1 MNQKD
6 MMRVGKQLLR
16 HAKAAGAT
24 DAIVSIDTSTER
36 SVTVRDDVL
45 DDVAFSSSA
54 GFTVTAVV
62 GDRRGY
68 ASSSSFE
75 SDDLARIAKEA
86 VLSALQVSGNKHV
99 RLARP
104 DEWPCAME
112 ELSERMA
119 GLDCYDRSPPP
130 TLKELE
136 TRARALDRLACAFP
150 GIARSEGTSFG
161 FQSDVSVQLLSNGF
175 SVVSPS
181 TQYSKS
187 TSVIAEKVG
196 EMKSS
201 YHWHAANHCAD
212 LIGDEECARRAGEYA
227 VKQLGAR
234 SMKTEAM
241 PVIFD
246 KRVSPRLLG
255 AFFGAISG
263 ERVHQKETFL
273 LDHLGSRI
281 FRDDVQIIERPH
293 MPRRLQ
299 SALYDDDCVK
309 TTPWTL
315 VDKGQLMMWATSI
328 ESASKL
334 GVRTSTGHASGAH
347 NLLLCPSMNSLDALI
362 RKIDR
367 GFLVTDLMGRGT
379 NIATGAFSVGAEG
392 FLIEHG
398 EIVRAVNKVTIA
410 GNLLEMF
417 RNMIPANDCSDN
429 PYGANAPSCLV
440 GEMMVAG
447 DR

>member
-1 MNQKD
+1 MDQKE

-16 HAKAAGAT
+16 HAKSAGAT
-24 DAIVSIDTSTER
+24 DAVVSVDTTMER
-36 SVTVRDDVL
+36 SVTVRDGVL

-54 GFTVTAVV
+54 GFMVTAIV

-75 SDDLARIAKEA
+75 TDDLARTAKEA

-104 DEWPCAME
+104 DEWPCGVE
-112 ELSERMA
+112 ELPGRIA
-119 GLDCYDRSPPP
+119 QLDRCDGSPPP

-136 TRARALDRLACAFP
+136 TRAFALDRLACAFP

-161 FQSDVSVQLLSNGF
+161 FQGDMSVQLLSNGF
-175 SVVSPS
+175 SAVSPS

-187 TSVIAEKVG
+187 TSVIAEKAG

-201 YHWHAANHCAD
+201 SRWHVATHCAD
-212 LIGDEECARRAGEYA
+212 LMGDEECARRAGEYA

-234 SMKTEAM
+234 SIKTEAM
-241 PVIFD
+241 PVLFD

-263 ERVHQKETFL
+263 ERVYQKETFL

-281 FRDDVQIIERPH
+281 FRDDVRIIERPH
-293 MPRRLQ
+293 MPRRFQ
-299 SALYDDDCVK
+299 SELYDDDCVK

-315 VDKGQLMMWATSI
+315 VDEGRVMMWATSI

-334 GVRTSTGHASGAH
+334 GACTSTGHAGGAL
-347 NLLLCPSMNSLDALI
+347 NLLLCPSMNSLDELI

-379 NIATGAFSVGAEG
+379 NIATGAYSVGAEG

-410 GNLLEMF
+410 GNLLAMF
-417 RNMIPANDCSDN
+417 RNIIPADDCSDN
-429 PYGANAPSCLV
+429 PYGANAPSCLID
-440 GEMMVAG
+440 EMMVAG
-447 DR
+447 E